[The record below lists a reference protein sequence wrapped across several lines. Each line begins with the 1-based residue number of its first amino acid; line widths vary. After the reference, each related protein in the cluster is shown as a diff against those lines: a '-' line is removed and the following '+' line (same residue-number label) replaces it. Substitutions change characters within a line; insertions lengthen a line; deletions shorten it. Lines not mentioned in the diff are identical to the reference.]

1 MYNTASIMLHLFFP
15 VMSFVEL
22 VYLYLFTNVPG
33 VSVFLSNRLCQD
45 PLENFFGQ
53 QRQRGRVHKNPS
65 VVEFIRN
72 TFFFAGYWHHT
83 ALRVIGTTCSNI
95 RGNCR
100 GGAVVDDVVLSEPL
114 PKRARK

>member
-1 MYNTASIMLHLFFP
+1 
-15 VMSFVEL
+15 MSFVEL
-22 VYLYLFTNVPG
+22 VEYLFTAVPG

-53 QRQRGRVHKNPS
+53 QRQRGRVHENPS
-65 VVEFIRN
+65 VVEFLRN
-72 TFFFAGYWHHT
+72 TQ
-83 ALRVIGTTCSNI
+83 ALRVIGTTCSNV

-100 GGAVVDDVVLSEPL
+100 GGAVVDDAVLSEPL

>member
-1 MYNTASIMLHLFFP
+1 MLHLFFP

-22 VYLYLFTNVPG
+22 VEYLFTNVPG

-53 QRQRGRVHKNPS
+53 QRQRGRVHENPS

-72 TFFFAGYWHHT
+72 TQ

-100 GGAVVDDVVLSEPL
+100 GGAVVHDVDLSEPL